1 MKKVACLT
9 LFICSIFFTEIAA
22 QVTISPTNMF
32 IDQNSRF
39 GTYMVINN
47 SNEPQEIEV
56 EFFFGYSQT
65 DNTGERR
72 VIYNDSTAADKYSI
86 VDYVRAFPQNF
97 IVQPGQ
103 RQIVRLRINAPR
115 DLSEGTHWARIK
127 TSATPESPPV
137 EIATNDAVSARVAI
151 TIEQVTGLFYKSGD
165 VTTGIE
171 IEDIRTEIEDGQL
184 IVLSDYLRKGN
195 SPFLGSITV
204 SLVDRSNKTVAE
216 SYISTSLYFDGTHK
230 QLLDISGLG
239 AGNYT
244 VKVDFRAQ
252 RSDIP
257 ESDIIKMEPVVKT
270 SNISIP

>member
-1 MKKVACLT
+1 
-9 LFICSIFFTEIAA
+9 
-22 QVTISPTNMF
+22 
-32 IDQNSRF
+32 
-39 GTYMVINN
+39 MVINN